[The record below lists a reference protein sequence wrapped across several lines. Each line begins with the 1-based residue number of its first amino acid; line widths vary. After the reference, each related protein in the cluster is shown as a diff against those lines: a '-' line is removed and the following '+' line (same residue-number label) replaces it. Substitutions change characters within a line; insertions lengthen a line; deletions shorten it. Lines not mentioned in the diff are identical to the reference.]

1 MKRILSKTEG
11 SFITTC
17 KRCGTTF
24 EYEKEDLVPYTY
36 KFSSGSISNYV
47 YCPRCYYIIP
57 HNNLNLR
64 VTTESL

>member
-1 MKRILSKTEG
+1 MKRILSITIAEN

-24 EYEKEDLVPYTY
+24 EYENEDLFPGW
-36 KFSSGSISNYV
+36 FNSGSIFNYV
-47 YCPRCYYIIP
+47 RCPRCNNTIP
-57 HNNLNLR
+57 HNNPDLR

>member
-24 EYEKEDLVPYTY
+24 EYDKEDLFPD
-36 KFSSGSISNYV
+36 KFNSGSIFNYV
-47 YCPRCYYIIP
+47 CCPRCNNIIP